1 MHVLNVERHLNKAT
15 VSRNMKVLTLGRSP
29 LHTSHVRIHLKT
41 VDLRSRMKVKSGS
54 KTILSILIYQWQFQC
69 QFSIHQLTMAISI
82 PIVFLVQ
89 CQWQY
94 QYQLF
99 QNAKSMAMSIP
110 IVIEVQCQYQL
121 FVNQYQL

>member
-1 MHVLNVERHLNKAT
+1 
-15 VSRNMKVLTLGRSP
+15 
-29 LHTSHVRIHLKT
+29 
-41 VDLRSRMKVKSGS
+41 MKVKSGS
-54 KTILSILIYQWQFQC
+54 KTILSILCQWQSQY
-69 QFSIHQLTMAISI
+69 QFFPRSMSMAISI

-121 FVNQYQL
+121 FVNQ